1 LSVEVIDSATA
12 PALVGTID
20 AAIVVA
26 GSGGAGAAATVA
38 AARARKIPVAAMALS
53 DEGRAADLAEAV
65 GQPTNDVL
73 VLEDATVLVGSKLAG
88 WLVEAVSGKRLA
100 LAHNFAFVRRE
111 VAEDAVRTTAVQN
124 ALVGTVAI
132 VPGAD
137 MPLMTANQAK
147 MIMQIAAAYGEP
159 LTAARLREL
168 AAVVGGGF
176 ALRTVARQL
185 LTVVPVLGWAIKG
198 GIGYAGTLA
207 MGKLAIQYFEDGADL
222 TGVLQGLKA
231 AVSDRIPARRLRA
244 ANPDAEQLSLAGT
257 VSDVE

>member
-1 LSVEVIDSATA
+1 
-12 PALVGTID
+12 
-20 AAIVVA
+20 
-26 GSGGAGAAATVA
+26 
-38 AARARKIPVAAMALS
+38 
-53 DEGRAADLAEAV
+53 
-65 GQPTNDVL
+65 
-73 VLEDATVLVGSKLAG
+73 
-88 WLVEAVSGKRLA
+88 
-100 LAHNFAFVRRE
+100 